1 MLHVGRTL
9 QLRCGCLDSFG
20 ESAFVSGERAIDR
33 SCPASSALTIFGN
46 RFPVPEVESLLA
58 LVLEG
63 IDEGFLSPPEQTRCI
78 CAGGFRL
85 RRAAGRKRSAGDDRA
100 LAACHDVDESCAAQW
115 HTGIGATRSC
125 AKANR
130 RLLPLTLPSLPRRA
144 LPLPAC
150 AGRGAVRLTPCTPL
164 CPHPSLPRERQ
175 GCPGRCRRDLCW
187 NLFGAVSD

>member
-20 ESAFVSGERAIDR
+20 ESALVSGKAGDR
-33 SCPASSALTIFGN
+33 PLLPDSPALTIFGN

-63 IDEGFLSPPEQTRCI
+63 IDEGFLSAPEQTCCI

-85 RRAAGRKRSAGDDRA
+85 RRAAGGKRRAGDDRA

-115 HTGIGATRSC
+115 HTGIGTTRHDRPC
-125 AKANR
+125 PTTFAVTGAMIAAI
-130 RLLPLTLPSLPRRA
+130 RLHS
-144 LPLPAC
+144 
-150 AGRGAVRLTPCTPL
+150 
-164 CPHPSLPRERQ
+164 
-175 GCPGRCRRDLCW
+175 
-187 NLFGAVSD
+187 